1 MLEFFN
7 ISVFMRILEG
17 VYTLLSVA
25 LISIIFSIIGGLIMG
40 RLMIAKNIIVKF
52 ICKIFLESI
61 RIIPLIALLFIVYYG
76 IPSAFDIHISGILSG
91 IIVFSLWGIAEMGDL
106 VRSSILNIPRHQRES
121 ALALGFNTM
130 QIEFLII
137 FPQALKALVPSSI
150 NLFGR
155 IIKTTSLLPLIG
167 VVELLKVGQQL
178 IEVFGRHDTNINF
191 IVYGMILFI
200 YFILCYPFSYFGN
213 KLERKFTTQ

>member
-1 MLEFFN
+1 MSGLFS
-7 ISVFMRILEG
+7 ISVLISVLHGVSIL
-17 VYTLLSVA
+17 LLVA
-25 LISIIFSIIGGLIMG
+25 LISILFAVIGGLIMG
-40 RLMIAKNIIVKF
+40 RLMIAKSKF
-52 ICKIFLESI
+52 IRFVCKFFLESV
-61 RIIPLIALLFIVYYG
+61 RIIPLIVWLFIVYYG
-76 IPSAFDIHISGILSG
+76 VPSIFDIHIGGLLSG

-106 VRSSILNIPRHQRES
+106 VRVSILSIPKHQRES

-137 FPQALKALVPSSI
+137 LPQALKALVPSSI

-178 IEVFGRHDTNINF
+178 IEVFGRHDTSINF
-191 IVYGMILFI
+191 IVYGAILLI

-213 KLERKFTTQ
+213 RLENKFITQ